1 MAKGKR
7 IRGITIELGG
17 DATGILGA
25 VEEIDKKLKQT
36 QTALKDTQRLLKLD
50 PGNVKLLTQEQ
61 GQLNEAIQGTEDKL
75 KALKDAA
82 AQAEEQLASGKMSQ
96 AQFDALQ
103 REIIATEQDLKGLK
117 AQMKDFGS
125 VTAQQIAAAGEKV
138 KDVGDKM
145 TQVGTAMSKYVTAPI
160 VGVGT
165 AAVAAFNEVDESLD
179 IIVKKTGASGKA
191 LEDMQARAKNLATS
205 IPTDF
210 ATAGTAVGEVNTRF
224 GLMGDELEKLSGQFI
239 KFAELND
246 TDVSSSID
254 TVQAAMAA
262 WNQGANMAGV
272 TLNILNKAAQDTGV
286 DVNKL
291 AEDLT
296 TNSAALQEMGFSI
309 QGATGFL
316 ANLNKN
322 GLDSSTVLTGM
333 KKALQNATKDGKTM
347 TQALAGL
354 QKSIIN
360 AKSETK
366 AMQAATEIFGAKAAP
381 VMVKA
386 LREGRISFDDIA
398 NSVKEWGD
406 SIDNTFEA
414 TQDPIDSFKTT
425 LNELKIVGMELVE
438 AAAPLIKTIAEGLR
452 NAVSTLRKAWE
463 GLSPQMQETII
474 KLAGVAAAVGPV
486 LAVGGKIVAGIGT
499 LMTLAPKLVS
509 AFGTVK
515 TAFAAVSAVLA
526 ANPIGAVIAGLV
538 ALGAGLVALYKN
550 CEGFRN
556 GVNAIAKAIWDT
568 IRGGFE
574 NIKNLVANF
583 GTYWANA
590 MAAIKNGITNAV
602 DWVRDGLGNIGSFFT
617 NLGQSALDWGR
628 DLIANFVSGIKQK
641 WEDAKHAV
649 SDFAGMIKDFLGFSE
664 PKEGPLSNFHTF
676 APDMVDLFVKGLK
689 DNQRAV
695 ANQLART
702 FGMPEATAT
711 APAQAATG
719 GAGGAGR
726 FTVPIG
732 GGATGGNTVVLTI
745 NGTEIGRVLVP
756 YIQAEEQR
764 MGVQLVRG

>member
-17 DATGILGA
+17 DATGLLGT

-61 GQLNEAIQGTEDKL
+61 GQLNEAIKGTEDKL

-82 AQAEEQLASGKMSQ
+82 AQAEEQLANGKMSQ

-103 REIIATEQDLKGLK
+103 REIIATEQDLKSLNR
-117 AQMKDFGS
+117 QMKEFGS
-125 VTAQQIAAAGEKV
+125 VSAQRIAAAGEKV
-138 KDVGDKM
+138 KAVGDKM

-160 VGVGT
+160 VGVGA
-165 AAVAAFNEVDESLD
+165 AAVAAFNEVDEGLD

-191 LEDMQARAKNLATS
+191 LEDLETAAKNLATS

-210 ATAGTAVGEVNTRF
+210 ATAGEAVGEVNTRF
-224 GLMGDELEKLSGQFI
+224 GLTGKELENLSGQFI
-239 KFAELND
+239 KFAELNG
-246 TDVSSSID
+246 TNVTASID
-254 TVQAAMAA
+254 SVQAAMAA
-262 WNQGANMAGV
+262 WDQDAKMAGV
-272 TLNILNKAAQDTGV
+272 TLNMINKAAQDTGV
-286 DVNKL
+286 DVTKL
-291 AEDLT
+291 SDDLT
-296 TNSAALQEMGFSI
+296 SNSAALREMGFTVS
-309 QGATGFL
+309 GATGFL

-322 GLDSSTVLTGM
+322 GLDSSTVLAGL
-333 KKALQNATKDGKTM
+333 KKALQNATKDGKSM
-347 TQALAGL
+347 DEALSSL
-354 QKSIIN
+354 TNKIKN

-366 AMQAATEIFGAKAAP
+366 AMQLATDLFGAKAAP
-381 VMVKA
+381 ALVKA
-386 LREGRISFDDIA
+386 LREERLTFDNVANAVKDWSF
-398 NSVKEWGD
+398 SVEQ
-406 SIDNTFEA
+406 TFDA

-438 AAAPLIKTIAEGLR
+438 AAAPLIKSVAEGLAK
-452 NAVSTLRKAWE
+452 AVKTLRSAWE

-474 KLAGVAAAVGPV
+474 KLAGVAAAAGPV
-486 LAVGGKIVAGIGT
+486 LAVGGKIVSGIGT

-526 ANPIGAVIAGLV
+526 ANPIGAVIAGL
-538 ALGAGLVALYKN
+538 ALLGAGLVALYKN
-550 CEGFRN
+550 CEEFRN
-556 GVNAIAKAIWDT
+556 GVNAVAKAIWDT

-574 NIKNLVANF
+574 NLKDLVANF

-590 MAAIKNGITNAV
+590 MTAIKSGITNAV
-602 DWVRDGLGNIGSFFT
+602 DWVRDGLGNIGEFFG
-617 NLGQSALDWGR
+617 NLGQNALQWGK
-628 DLIANFVSGIKQK
+628 DLISNFINGIKQM

-649 SDFAGMIKDFLGFSE
+649 SSFASMIKDFLGFSE
-664 PKEGPLSNFHTF
+664 PKKGPLSNFHTF

-689 DNQRAV
+689 DNQQAV

-702 FGMPEATAT
+702 FGMPDATAT
-711 APAQAATG
+711 APAQATT
-719 GAGGAGR
+719 GAGR

-756 YIQAEEQR
+756 IIQAEEQR
-764 MGVQLVRG
+764 MGVQLARG